1 MVFNKA
7 ARDLIVESS
16 YNTEIVSHDWW
27 CYQIISGA
35 GGTVIYDREPCLKYR
50 QHSKNL
56 VGANMSWK
64 SRIIRLHGLLKG
76 RFCDWNDINISALVK
91 NKALLTRQNQANLEN
106 FIKAR
111 NSSFF
116 RRLLLFIRSGIY
128 RQTLLGN
135 LGLLLGITIN
145 KV

>member
-1 MVFNKA
+1 
-7 ARDLIVESS
+7 
-16 YNTEIVSHDWW
+16 
-27 CYQIISGA
+27 
-35 GGTVIYDREPCLKYR
+35 
-50 QHSKNL
+50 
-56 VGANMSWK
+56 MSWK

-76 RFCDWNDINISALVK
+76 RFRDWNDINISALVK